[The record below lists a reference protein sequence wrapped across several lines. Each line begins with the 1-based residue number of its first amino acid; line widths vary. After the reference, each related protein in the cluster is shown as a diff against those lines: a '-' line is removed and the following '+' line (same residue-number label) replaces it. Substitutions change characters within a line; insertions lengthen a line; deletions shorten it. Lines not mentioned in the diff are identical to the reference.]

1 MFNSPAIPEL
11 SVKELKKALDAGQ
24 KPYLLDV
31 RRPDEHARGNIGGKL
46 IPVDQL
52 PSRMSEITADKDAPL
67 VVYCRSGARSGRAVQ
82 FLIANGY
89 TGAVNLRGGML
100 AWSAEIDSSLVAE

>member
-1 MFNSPAIPEL
+1 MFNSPAIPEI
-11 SVKELKKALDAGQ
+11 SVQELKETLDAGET
-24 KPYLLDV
+24 PYLLDV
-31 RRPDEHARGNIGGKL
+31 RRPDENARGNIGGQL

-52 PSRMSEITADKDAPL
+52 PARMSELEVDKDAPL

-100 AWSAEIDSSLVAE
+100 AWSAEIDPSLAAE